1 MKVATKFV
9 VGCLAG
15 LASLSVLPSAFAAAV
30 AGSLSASDPTF
41 SRAFGFGP
49 CGGTLD
55 GAAMHYDVYDLSVS
69 VTGGLDISITSMPAG
84 SFDSFLTIYNGSF
97 VSANALTNCYAVDD
111 DSGPGGDSLLD
122 NLLLN
127 SATQYFAV
135 VTSFGDGETGNYT
148 LSAELDQANTT
159 GAKIALSPSV
169 PEPTTLALLGLGVA
183 GLGFSRR
190 SKLN

>member
-1 MKVATKFV
+1 MKVATKIA

-15 LASLSVLPSAFAAAV
+15 LASLSVLPSAFAAVV

-49 CGGTLD
+49 CGGALD

-69 VTGGLDISITSMPAG
+69 VTGGFDISITTVPPG
-84 SFDSFLTIYNGSF
+84 SFDSFLTIYNGPF
-97 VSANALTNCYAVDD
+97 DPANALTNCYAVDD
-111 DSGPGGDSLLD
+111 DSGPNVDSLLD

-127 SATQYFAV
+127 SGTQYFAV
-135 VTSFGDGETGNYT
+135 VTSFADGETGDYT

-159 GAKIALSPSV
+159 GAQISLSPSV
-169 PEPTTLALLGLGVA
+169 PEPATLALLGLGLA

-190 SKLN
+190 RKLS